1 MNILLRLISLVF
13 MFSLPIFLILSVVRG
28 IVAAPLTYDIALS
41 VSDAEVVT
49 GIDLTE
55 LILVGEET
63 SDYLL
68 GRSGP
73 VLDPSV
79 TLSDR
84 SVIKIFNQRE
94 IDHMVDVRELMNK
107 LWRLHEIVFLLII
120 IRLII
125 SFLSERKEALLNI
138 SREIRMSGMLSV
150 IFLVSIGVF
159 SLLLFD
165 QFFLQFHE
173 IFFSNDLWRLDPKAD
188 RLIQIYPQKFW
199 FGALFVTASSA
210 TLLLLT
216 FSVLAHW
223 YIRLASNA
231 SDHRGELE
239 RQRLL

>member
-1 MNILLRLISLVF
+1 

-173 IFFSNDLWRLDPKAD
+173 IFFSNDLWRLDPKTD

>member
-173 IFFSNDLWRLDPKAD
+173 IFFSNDLWRLDPKTD

>member
-1 MNILLRLISLVF
+1 MF

-173 IFFSNDLWRLDPKAD
+173 IFFSNDLWRLDPKTD

>member
-1 MNILLRLISLVF
+1 

-73 VLDPSV
+73 VFDPSV

-94 IDHMVDVRELMNK
+94 IDHMVDVQELMNK

-173 IFFSNDLWRLDPKAD
+173 IFFSNDLWQLDPKTD
-188 RLIQIYPQKFW
+188 RLIQIYPQNFW

-216 FSVLAHW
+216 FSALAHW